1 LKDML
6 MTTHDASK
14 TLLNAIG
21 TLEPVIRHHADDAE
35 RHRRLALP
43 VVQALTDAGSFR
55 MCVPRSLGGLEV
67 PPLTFYR
74 VVEAVARLDGSTGW
88 CTFIGGSDGLV
99 GASLAPQ
106 TAEEIFG
113 RDPRVIL
120 AGSVIPA
127 GTAAVVEGGYRVSGR
142 WPYASGCQHCTWV
155 FGGCHVLDGDQ
166 PRLTATGTPEVR
178 MVLIPAV
185 QATILEDTWEVS
197 GLVGTGSHDFTVAQV
212 FVPDAYTWCFGPSM
226 PRGPHYQ
233 GPLYRFPLVGLFR
246 LPVSA
251 VALGIA
257 QGAIEAC
264 LELAPAKRALVGPG
278 VLRDQPF
285 FQARIAEAV
294 ALVRAARAWL
304 HTAVQQAWTSTLT
317 SGTASVAERAD
328 LVLAAVHATRSA
340 AEAVQLVYTVA
351 GGTANYRHSALQRT
365 LRDVHAVTQHI
376 GAAPQQYEEAG
387 RMVLGLEPLQP
398 IVLW

>member
-1 LKDML
+1 ML
-6 MTTHDASK
+6 MTAHDASE
-14 TLLNAIG
+14 TLLNTMS
-21 TLEPVIRHHADDAE
+21 TLEPLIRQHADEAE

-43 VVQALTDAGSFR
+43 VVQALTDAGLFR
-55 MCVPRSLGGLEV
+55 MCVPLALGGLEV

-106 TAEEIFG
+106 TAEDLFG
-113 RDPRVIL
+113 RDPRVVL
-120 AGSVIPA
+120 AGSVAPA
-127 GTAAVVEGGYRVSGR
+127 GSATVVEGGYRVSGR
-142 WPYASGCQHCTWV
+142 WPYASGSQHCTWV

-166 PRLTATGTPEVR
+166 PRLTAPGTPEVR
-178 MVLIPAV
+178 MVLIPAA

-197 GLVGTGSHDFTVAQV
+197 GLVGTGSHDFTVEEV
-212 FVPDAYTWCFGPSM
+212 FVPAAYTWRFGPGM

-264 LELAPAKRALVGPG
+264 LALAPTKRATFGPG

-328 LVLAAVHATRSA
+328 LVLAAAHATRSA
-340 AEAVQLVYTVA
+340 AEAVQLVYTIA
-351 GGTANYRHSALQRT
+351 GEGRRT
-365 LRDVHAVTQHI
+365 IAAVRSNVRC
-376 GAAPQQYEEAG
+376 AMSM
-387 RMVLGLEPLQP
+387 R
-398 IVLW
+398 

>member
-1 LKDML
+1 ML
-6 MTTHDASK
+6 MTAPDASE
-14 TLLNAIG
+14 TLLNTIS
-21 TLEPVIRHHADDAE
+21 TLEPLIRQHADAAE

-43 VVQALTDAGSFR
+43 VVRALTDAGIFR
-55 MCVPRSLGGLEV
+55 MCVPRALGGLEV

-99 GASLAPQ
+99 GASLAPHIA
-106 TAEEIFG
+106 AELFG
-113 RDPRVIL
+113 RDPRVVL
-120 AGSVIPA
+120 AGSVAPA
-127 GTAAVVEGGYRVSGR
+127 GTATVVEGGYRVSGR
-142 WPYASGCQHCTWV
+142 WPYASGSQHCTWV

-166 PRLTATGTPEVR
+166 PRLTAAGAPEVR
-178 MVLIPAV
+178 MVLLPAA

-197 GLVGTGSHDFTVAQV
+197 GLVGTGSHDFTIAQV
-212 FVPDAYTWCFGPSM
+212 FVPDAYTWCFGPDM

-257 QGAIEAC
+257 QGALEAC
-264 LELAPAKRALVGPG
+264 LALAPAKRTLIGTG

-304 HTAVQQAWTSTLT
+304 HTAVQQAWASTLT
-317 SGTASVAERAD
+317 SGTASVAERTD

-351 GGTANYRHSALQRT
+351 GGTANYRRSALQRA

-376 GAAPQQYEEAG
+376 GTAPQQYEEAG
-387 RMVLGLEPLQP
+387 RLVLGLEPLQP
-398 IVLW
+398 ILLW

>member
-1 LKDML
+1 ML
-6 MTTHDASK
+6 MTTQDVSE

-21 TLEPVIRHHADDAE
+21 TLEPLIRQHADEAE

-43 VVQALTDAGSFR
+43 VVRALTDAGIFR
-55 MCVPRSLGGLEV
+55 MCVPLALGGLEV

-99 GASLAPQ
+99 GAYLAHQ

-113 RDPRVIL
+113 RDPRVVL
-120 AGSVIPA
+120 AGSVAPA
-127 GTAAVVEGGYRVSGR
+127 GSATVVADGYRVSGR
-142 WPYASGCQHCTWV
+142 WPYASGSQHCTWLL
-155 FGGCHVLDGDQ
+155 GLCHVLEGNQ
-166 PRLTATGTPEVR
+166 PRLTATGVPEVR
-178 MVLIPAV
+178 VALIPAAQV
-185 QATILEDTWEVS
+185 TILEDTWEVS
-197 GLVGTGSHDFTVAQV
+197 GLVGTGSHDFTVEQV
-212 FVPDAYTWCFGPSM
+212 FVPEAYTWRFGPGM

-264 LELAPAKRALVGPG
+264 IELAPSKRAMVGTG
-278 VLRDQPF
+278 VLRDHPL

-294 ALVRAARAWL
+294 ALVRSARAWL
-304 HTAVQQAWTSTLT
+304 HTAVQQAWAATLT
-317 SGTASVAERAD
+317 TGTASVVERAE
-328 LVLAAVHATRSA
+328 LLLAAVHATRSA
-340 AEAVQLVYTVA
+340 AEAVQMVYTVA
-351 GGTANYRHSALQRT
+351 GGTANYRRSALQRA

-376 GAAPQQYEEAG
+376 GTAPQQYEDAG
-387 RMVLGLEPLQP
+387 RMVLGLEPIQP
-398 IVLW
+398 ILLW